1 MATYN
6 QIIKQMEQQRIRI
19 SEQQREEIAK
29 IYRDA
34 AKNLGRNLSS
44 RWSKSANV
52 YYVID
57 YARELKEQSRYI
69 YQDVLAA
76 IQSGVSN
83 TARAVTSA
91 QVQYWS
97 HVSPALMDRL
107 RDHMSSIPQSVVDEI
122 LSGGLYHDGKGLS
135 QRVWRACNQYERDI
149 DYIINAGIIERKSA
163 YDLAKDL
170 EAYVLPDAKKPFDWS
185 KIYPRCNKVVDYNA
199 QRLARTAC
207 THAYQMSFQR
217 ATRDNPFV
225 ESYQWHSS
233 NSSRVCPLCR
243 SRDGKIFAK
252 DSVPLDHPNGMCII
266 TAVISKS
273 YDEIADEIAAWIN
286 GGSNPALDAW
296 LS

>member
-1 MATYN
+1 MASYAQLVKAAEKKRI
-6 QIIKQMEQQRIRI
+6 QITAQQRL
-19 SEQQREEIAK
+19 EIAK

-34 AKNLGRNLSS
+34 AKDLGHNLSR

-57 YARELKEQSRYI
+57 YARALKDQTRYI
-69 YQDVLAA
+69 YTDVYKV
-76 IQSGVSN
+76 IQAGMLDIAS
-83 TARAVTSA
+83 AVTNA
-91 QVQYWS
+91 QANYWGS
-97 HVSPALMDRL
+97 VDKRIMDRL
-107 RDHMSSIPQSVVDEI
+107 RDHMSSIPQSVVSEI

-135 QRVWRACNQYERDI
+135 QRVWRACSQYERDI

-170 EAYVLPDAKKPFDWS
+170 EAYVLPDAKKPFDWN
-185 KIYPRCNKVVDYNA
+185 KIYPRCNKVADYNA

-217 ATRDNPFV
+217 STRDNPFI

-233 NSSRVCPLCR
+233 NSARVCPLCK

-266 TAVISKS
+266 TAVINKS

>member
-6 QIIKQMEQQRIRI
+6 QIVKQVEQQRIRI
-19 SEQQREEIAK
+19 SEQQRREIAK

-69 YQDVLAA
+69 YQDVLAT
-76 IQSGVSN
+76 IQSGMSN

-91 QVQYWS
+91 QVQCWS

-107 RDHMSSIPQSVVDEI
+107 QDHMSSIPQSVVDEI

-135 QRVWRACNQYERDI
+135 QRVWRACSQYERDI

-170 EAYVLPDAKKPFDWS
+170 ETYVLPDAKKPFDWNR
-185 KIYPRCNKVVDYNA
+185 IYPRCNKTVDYNA

-217 ATRDNPFV
+217 STKDNPFI

>member
-69 YQDVLAA
+69 YQDILAA
-76 IQSGVSN
+76 IQSGMSN

-91 QVQYWS
+91 QVQCWS

-107 RDHMSSIPQSVVDEI
+107 RDHMSSIPQSVVNEI

-135 QRVWRACNQYERDI
+135 QRVWRACSQYERDI
-149 DYIINAGIIERKSA
+149 DYVVNAGIIERKSA

-170 EAYVLPDAKKPFDWS
+170 EAYVLPDAKKPFDWN

-225 ESYQWHSS
+225 EAYQWHSS
-233 NSSRVCPLCR
+233 NSARVCPLCK
-243 SRDGKIFAK
+243 SRDGKIFPK